1 MKTPNRDHPVRNTL
15 KHLALASTMGAALY
29 FGAAP
34 ASAAPPVTTGL
45 KLHLDASTLGLS
57 DNDPVPTWTDVSG
70 EGNNATTIEGI
81 PYYKAAGIGGIP
93 TVHFDAGDG
102 LGNSVN
108 YSAGPVTIFYVSR
121 QTGGSN
127 QRVFDSQSNNWL
139 LGYWGGSRGSAYY
152 EGDVLLGGN
161 GASDTNPHLYATTIG
176 GSGQNSTVWAEG
188 VQIASN
194 QNGTQGP
201 NGVSL
206 GGGGAYNEFSDCE
219 ISEVLLY
226 NRILDANELL
236 AVGGYLTAKYGLTTT
251 YPTGL
256 TVALNSPANGSDYL
270 VGATIP
276 ATASVI
282 SGTAPYTVDFLLDSG
297 SGFVLQG
304 TDSDSPYTVNL
315 TGLAIG
321 TYSIKAAVTD
331 STPVTPATD
340 ESAVNTFTVSNAG
353 PGNLAAVSGNQLV
366 NLSWNQV
373 LGATGYTVLRS
384 SPDNSSY
391 SEIATGITGL
401 TYQDTGLTNG
411 TPYFYIVKATVGATV
426 SAASNEVSETPLAVG
441 DSNSTVVASEPF
453 VWADGVAT
461 STITVTLKDAGD
473 APAPG
478 MTVILASSRPSD
490 DTVSVASGLS
500 DGNGVVTFTVSSSVV
515 GTSEYTATVTDIPLT
530 LTDTATVGFADPA
543 SPFGINVNLDS
554 TVQSGLEGPVG
565 GLGAVWNTTGAS
577 ASNLSLASGPA
588 STVGFT
594 SSGTGGWIPFE
605 SNIEPTLRL
614 LKRGYVNFGASGT
627 TQQLL
632 ITGLN
637 NAKTYDLYIAS
648 AILITTN
655 QASRGEWST
664 TNTTNTVGNQ
674 AVDNTL
680 DENGSTWVRGNN
692 YVLFEDVVPDASGN
706 ITVNGFAITGAP
718 YDIRL
723 PLNGFQLVESAPLIA
738 GPVSNAMSTVT
749 ATPAAV
755 VANGVSASTVK
766 VTLKDASGV
775 RVANK
780 QVTLANN
787 GGLTPPSALTTN
799 AQGEAN
805 FSVSSSTVGTVVFT
819 ATVVADSLTLT
830 DTASVEF
837 TDPEAPVAF
846 NLNIYADAPATGLV
860 GVVGAPTETWNQGQT
875 SASNLIDSTGV
886 ASSVS
891 VTGLPSDGYNV
902 NATLKVFAANR
913 NFFGKGQD
921 TTISITGLVP
931 DTAYDLYIYSLS
943 HNNGSW
949 GDFTDTE
956 RAAGDF
962 VTSNTVQGNGQSQWL
977 DNGITGVNGDN
988 FIANGNYVVFQSIV
1002 SNNLGNISVLADA
1015 LDGPGN
1021 TRLHLSGL
1029 QIRPATGVS
1038 LDYAAWRNSQYP
1050 GLGLPDE
1057 DDDGDGLSND
1067 YERIFG
1073 MNPASPASS
1082 SPYRGEFDR
1091 ATGSLGYTRRVQSL
1105 INMNYKVWYST
1116 DLANWFEDNAA
1127 IQSVESV
1134 SNDVEFMDVWI
1145 DPLLLSQPK
1154 LFVRLVATPIT
1165 GVDTGPSLIN
1175 LWGSGNS
1182 ITLLFSEP
1190 MNPSSASNP
1199 ANYQVLQ
1206 TGGGTIAITGVTLSS
1221 DGGSVTLTLASALGT
1236 DTGYTVNLDGVTSGT
1251 GQPLGTG
1258 VVSRQ
1263 FTTWDDNPNGIKVF
1277 ILAGQSNMVGY
1288 GSVETGNGGV
1298 AGAVGS
1304 LRYLA
1309 VNDASYPDY
1318 NYASLLTTPGQPAT
1332 SPFRTRSD
1340 VKVWWRDGGPN
1351 LGGTVRKGDLGPPFK
1366 GADNSLN
1373 GPEFAFGHVMGD
1385 FYPTNNVLLV
1395 KTAWGGRSLVRDF
1408 RPPSAVAARG
1418 GRVGDFFSAIID
1430 QTRDVLTN
1438 LDTEF
1443 PEWAGQGYQIVGFGW
1458 HQGFNDLIDA
1468 TASAEYKDNL
1478 PDLIKDMRT
1487 VFGKPNLPFTIVSTG
1502 QNPAV
1507 EMPPYTGYTPLEK
1520 AQLWAAGVPRPAN
1533 VLSKDARPFWR
1544 DATVSPSGEGYHW
1557 NWNAETY
1564 FLIGKSLGDNMV
1576 DLLTP

>member
-1 MKTPNRDHPVRNTL
+1 V
-15 KHLALASTMGAALY
+15 
-29 FGAAP
+29 
-34 ASAAPPVTTGL
+34 
-45 KLHLDASTLGLS
+45 
-57 DNDPVPTWTDVSG
+57 
-70 EGNNATTIEGI
+70 
-81 PYYKAAGIGGIP
+81 
-93 TVHFDAGDG
+93 
-102 LGNSVN
+102 
-108 YSAGPVTIFYVSR
+108 
-121 QTGGSN
+121 
-127 QRVFDSQSNNWL
+127 
-139 LGYWGGSRGSAYY
+139 
-152 EGDVLLGGN
+152 
-161 GASDTNPHLYATTIG
+161 
-176 GSGQNSTVWAEG
+176 
-188 VQIASN
+188 
-194 QNGTQGP
+194 
-201 NGVSL
+201 
-206 GGGGAYNEFSDCE
+206 
-219 ISEVLLY
+219 
-226 NRILDANELL
+226 
-236 AVGGYLTAKYGLTTT
+236 
-251 YPTGL
+251 
-256 TVALNSPANGSDYL
+256 
-270 VGATIP
+270 
-276 ATASVI
+276 
-282 SGTAPYTVDFLLDSG
+282 
-297 SGFVLQG
+297 GFV
-304 TDSDSPYTVNL
+304 
-315 TGLAIG
+315 
-321 TYSIKAAVTD
+321 
-331 STPVTPATD
+331 
-340 ESAVNTFTVSNAG
+340 
-353 PGNLAAVSGNQLV
+353 
-366 NLSWNQV
+366 
-373 LGATGYTVLRS
+373 
-384 SPDNSSY
+384 
-391 SEIATGITGL
+391 
-401 TYQDTGLTNG
+401 
-411 TPYFYIVKATVGATV
+411 
-426 SAASNEVSETPLAVG
+426 
-441 DSNSTVVASEPF
+441 
-453 VWADGVAT
+453 
-461 STITVTLKDAGD
+461 
-473 APAPG
+473 
-478 MTVILASSRPSD
+478 
-490 DTVSVASGLS
+490 
-500 DGNGVVTFTVSSSVV
+500 
-515 GTSEYTATVTDIPLT
+515 
-530 LTDTATVGFADPA
+530 DPA
-543 SPFGINVNLDS
+543 SPFAINVNMDS

-577 ASNLSLASGPA
+577 ASNLLLASGPA

-594 SSGTGGWIPFE
+594 SSGTGGWGGPNE
-605 SNIEPTLRL
+605 NDTEPALRM
-614 LKRGYVNFGASGT
+614 LKRQFVNFGASGT

-632 ITGLN
+632 ITGLDP
-637 NAKTYDLYIAS
+637 AKTYDLTIAS
-648 AILITTN
+648 AILINTN

-664 TNTTNTVGNQ
+664 TNTTSTVGNQ
-674 AVDNTL
+674 PVDNTL

-692 YVLFEDVVPDASGN
+692 YVLFEDVVPNASGN
-706 ITVNGFAITGAP
+706 ITVNGFAITGDP

-723 PLNGFQLVESAPLIA
+723 PLNGFQLVESASLIA

-787 GGLTPPSALTTN
+787 GGLTPPNALTTN

-805 FSVSSSTVGTVVFT
+805 FTVSSSTVGTVVFT

-846 NLNIYADAPATGLV
+846 NVNIYADAPATGLV
-860 GVVGAPTETWNQGQT
+860 GVVGAPSETWNQGTT

-902 NATLKVFAANR
+902 NAALKVFAANR
-913 NFFGKGQD
+913 NFFGKGTD
-921 TTISITGLVP
+921 TTIAITGLVP

-943 HNNGSW
+943 HNNASW

-962 VTSNTVQGNGQSQWL
+962 VTSNTVLGNGQSQWL
-977 DNGITGVNGDN
+977 DNGITGVNGDS
-988 FIANGNYVVFQSIV
+988 FMTNGNYVVFQSIV

-1015 LDGPGN
+1015 LDGPGS

-1073 MNPASPASS
+1073 MNPTDPASS
-1082 SPYRGEFDR
+1082 SPYRGGFDR
-1091 ATGSLGYTRRVQSL
+1091 ATGSLGYTRRSQSL

-1116 DLANWFEDNAA
+1116 DLANWLEDNAA
-1127 IQSVESV
+1127 LQTVEST
-1134 SNDVEFMDVWI
+1134 SNGVEFMDVWI

-1154 LFVRLVATPIT
+1154 LFVRVAATPIT
-1165 GVDTGPSLIN
+1165 GVDTEPSLIN

-1190 MNPSSASNP
+1190 MNLASASNP

-1206 TGGGTIAITGVTLSS
+1206 TGGGAIAITGVTLSS
-1221 DGGSVTLTLASALGT
+1221 DGGSVTLTLASALGNN
-1236 DTGYTVNLDGVTSGT
+1236 TGYTVNLEGVTSGT

-1258 VVSRQ
+1258 VTRQ
-1263 FTTWDDNPNGIKVF
+1263 FKTWDDDPNGIKVF

-1318 NYASLLTTPGQPAT
+1318 NYASLLTNPSQPTT

-1366 GADNSLN
+1366 GADNSFN

-1385 FYPTNNVLLV
+1385 FYPSNNVLLV
-1395 KTAWGGRSLVRDF
+1395 KTAWGGRSLVKDF

-1438 LDTEF
+1438 LATEF
-1443 PEWAGQGYQIVGFGW
+1443 PEWSGQGYQIVGFGW

-1478 PDLIKDMRT
+1478 PDLIKDVRT

-1544 DATVSPSGEGYHW
+1544 TVEVSPADQGYHW

-1576 DLLTP
+1576 NLLTP